1 MSMSQKESN
10 RMSGK
15 LETLE
20 FLSGL
25 YGESVSLS
33 VTLSKILERISRNF
47 SAIYGQAWIRSG
59 SDGLILESQ
68 FVPDSIETL
77 RSAQILPN
85 TNLYEL
91 LSRPATESVRVV
103 GNIDILE
110 GLSASS
116 ILKER
121 VFEIEILPIAFEDRT
136 LGAFVLFIPKV
147 QTETGATTATSAT
160 KQVASNSTEE
170 RSGAISDWIRY
181 YGGLIS
187 EKILR
192 RSLQESEGRMRKVLE
207 NMPILFMAVDSS
219 FRFVSWNHE
228 CERVIGYSETEVLGR
243 EGFLQTELL
252 KEPNASSLKMDS
264 EIFESDFKN
273 WELELLAK
281 DGKTKTILLSN
292 LSSEFSLPGWEK
304 WFVGVDITHTKEI
317 ERELKG
323 SLKELSDFQTAL
335 NAVSIVAFTDRAG
348 TIIYVNQNFCNIS
361 GYSRDELLGQNHRIV
376 NSGYHSKEFFKDLWK
391 TISGGKI
398 WKGEIK
404 NKAKDGRFYWVDT
417 TISPILDDKGKPYQY
432 LAIRND
438 ITERKETEEKARHA
452 ENNLKTLQD
461 RMSPHFLFNTLSIIH
476 SYLQTNSELADSAIL
491 MLADNYRFL
500 TDQANKPLVPF
511 DVEWEFM
518 ENYLKLLKL
527 RFSDFIDVKIEK
539 VGNFGKC
546 QLPPLTLQPIV
557 ENSYLH
563 GLRNKKGRGT
573 IHVQAFIEG
582 SKTHILIRDDG
593 VGLKSETIHSRTLA
607 NISDRLKFYLYDS
620 EVKMENHPDGGTI
633 VTVTFDKPNNEKL
646 SDVIVDGKHE

>member
-1 MSMSQKESN
+1 MSENQKELN
-10 RMSGK
+10 RISK
-15 LETLE
+15 KVEILE

-25 YGESVSLS
+25 NGETISLDVS
-33 VTLSKILERISRNF
+33 LSKILEKLSREF
-47 SAIYGQAWIRSG
+47 SALYGQVWILN
-59 SDGLILESQ
+59 SDALILESQ
-68 FVPDSIETL
+68 FISESIEPV
-77 RSAQILPN
+77 RSARILSN
-85 TNLYEL
+85 TRTYKLYEL
-91 LSRPATESVRVV
+91 LFLSTAEKRVPW
-103 GNIDILE
+103 DLD
-110 GLSASS
+110 LSAELSAPS
-116 ILKER
+116 MLKDR
-121 VFEIEILPIAFEDRT
+121 VFELALLPIVFEKRT
-136 LGAFVLFIPKV
+136 LGVFVLFLPKTR
-147 QTETGATTATSAT
+147 TESSEA
-160 KQVASNSTEE
+160 E
-170 RSGAISDWIRY
+170 DWIRY

-192 RSLQESEGRMRKVLE
+192 RSLQESEERMRKVLE

-228 CERVIGYSETEVLGR
+228 CERVIGYSEAEVLGR
-243 EGFLQTELL
+243 EGFLQTKLL

-264 EIFESDFKN
+264 EIFDSDFKN

-376 NSGYHSKEFFKDLWK
+376 NSGYHSKEFFKELWK

-404 NKAKDGRFYWVDT
+404 NRAKDGRFYWVDT

-511 DVEWEFM
+511 NVEWEFM

-527 RFSDFIDVKIEK
+527 RFSDFIDIKIEK

-573 IHVQAFIEG
+573 IHVKAFIEG

-620 EVKMENHPDGGTI
+620 EVKMENHPEGGTI

-646 SDVIVDGKHE
+646 SDLIIDGKRE

>member
-1 MSMSQKESN
+1 MSQKESN
-10 RMSGK
+10 RMSDK

-25 YGESVSLS
+25 YGESISLS
-33 VTLSKILERISRNF
+33 VILSKILERISRNL
-47 SAIYGQAWIRSG
+47 SATYGQAWIRSA
-59 SDGLILESQ
+59 DGLILESQ
-68 FVPDSIETL
+68 FVSDSIETL

-85 TNLYEL
+85 TNIYEL
-91 LSRPATESVRVV
+91 LSRPATESFRVT

-136 LGAFVLFIPKV
+136 LGAFVLFIPKR
-147 QTETGATTATSAT
+147 QAETSATTTTSAT

-170 RSGAISDWIRY
+170 RSSAISDWIRY

-192 RSLQESEGRMRKVLE
+192 RSLQESEERMRKVLE

-243 EGFLQTELL
+243 EGFLQTKLL
-252 KEPNASSLKMDS
+252 KESNASSLKMDS
-264 EIFESDFKN
+264 EIFDSDFKN

-281 DGKTKTILLSN
+281 DGKTKSILLSN

-511 DVEWEFM
+511 NVEWEFM

-527 RFSDFIDVKIEK
+527 RFSDFIDIKIEK

-620 EVKMENHPDGGTI
+620 EVKMENHPEGGTI

-646 SDVIVDGKHE
+646 SDLIIDGKRE